1 MPPVDNDVRGKLAL
15 ITGASGGIG
24 SACARDLARH
34 GVHLALTYSKTKD
47 SVDKLIEEILLAN
60 ASTSRSAPREPNGS
74 LEQSSSLLRLSSH
87 QVDMASA
94 EQIQNLFE
102 EIRRQ
107 HGQLP
112 DILVS
117 NAGHGKRIPSITDI
131 SLEEWDYTISVN
143 LRASF
148 LLAKGCVPHM
158 KSQHWGRIILM
169 SSIAAIG
176 GGVNGCHYAASKAG
190 LEGMAKNLAR
200 RLASDGITVNCVAPA
215 MIGETRM
222 IPNADHVK
230 GTPGDVS
237 NIPLGR
243 LGTPEETARV
253 VTMFIEIGY
262 VTGQTCLLA
271 GGLV

>member
-1 MPPVDNDVRGKLAL
+1 MIPHDNEVKGKLAL

-24 SACARDLARH
+24 SACARDLARR
-34 GVHLALTYSKTKD
+34 GVHLALTYSKTKG
-47 SVDKLIEEILLAN
+47 SVDKLISEILSEN
-60 ASTSRSAPREPNGS
+60 ASDSRSDPRVPNGS
-74 LEQSSSLLRLSSH
+74 LVQNPSLLRLSSH

-94 EQIQNLFE
+94 EQIEKLFDG
-102 EIRRQ
+102 IRQQ

-117 NAGHGKRIPSITDI
+117 NAGHGNRIPNIMEI

-158 KSQHWGRIILM
+158 KSQHWGRIIFM

-190 LEGMAKNLAR
+190 LEGMGKNLAR
-200 RLASDGITVNCVAPA
+200 RLAVDGITVNCVAPA

-222 IPNADHVK
+222 IPDADHVK
-230 GTPGDVS
+230 GTPGDVR

-253 VTMFIEIGY
+253 VTMFIETGY
-262 VTGQTCLLA
+262 ATGQTCLLA

>member
-1 MPPVDNDVRGKLAL
+1 MIACDNEVRGKLAL

-24 SACARDLARH
+24 SACARDLARR
-34 GVHLALTYSKTKD
+34 GIHLALTYSKG
-47 SVDKLIEEILLAN
+47 SVDELIDEILSEN
-60 ASTSRSAPREPNGS
+60 ASESRSGPRVPNNS
-74 LEQSSSLLRLSSH
+74 LEQKPSLLRVSSH
-87 QVDMASA
+87 QVDLASA
-94 EQIQNLFE
+94 ELVESLFD
-102 EIRRQ
+102 EIRQQ

-117 NAGHGKRIPSITDI
+117 NAGHGKRIPDIMNI

-143 LRASF
+143 LRSSF

-190 LEGMAKNLAR
+190 LEGMGKNLAR
-200 RLASDGITVNCVAPA
+200 RLAADGITVNCVAPA

-243 LGTPEETARV
+243 LGTPEEAARV
-253 VTMFIEIGY
+253 VNMFIETGY
-262 VTGQTCLLA
+262 ATGQTCLLA